1 MTQVLCLLLS
11 CPCPCLFPL
20 FCFPIV
26 KHWIALF
33 AHASLFNLRTW
44 PIDLH
49 LSLMTTVFMSL
60 HWWWRSLL
68 VIFFGQKMPDFSQAW
83 FARKMTTC
91 QPCTW
96 PCASILIR
104 TEESTGN
111 SSCRVS
117 VWCWDCTGMISRC
130 LSSISSPPP
139 QALHLLFLLVTLT
152 KQS

>member
-33 AHASLFNLRTW
+33 AHASLLADRSPSQPDDHGLHVITLMVKVTVGDFLW
-44 PIDLH
+44 PKDAG
-49 LSLMTTVFMSL
+49 
-60 HWWWRSLL
+60 
-68 VIFFGQKMPDFSQAW
+68 FFSGMFC
-83 FARKMTTC
+83 RKMTTC

-117 VWCWDCTGMISRC
+117 VWCRDCTGMISRC
-130 LSSISSPPP
+130 LSSISSPPR
-139 QALHLLFLLVTLT
+139 LCTFC
-152 KQS
+152 SC